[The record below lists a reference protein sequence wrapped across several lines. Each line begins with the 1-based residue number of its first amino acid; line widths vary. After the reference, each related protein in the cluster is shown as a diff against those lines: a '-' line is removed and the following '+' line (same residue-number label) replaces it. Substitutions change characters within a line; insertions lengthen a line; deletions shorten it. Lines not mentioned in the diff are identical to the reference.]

1 MSRLRYLNPFRI
13 REAARQ
19 IRRVSGGGGPKRL
32 RLVSVGHPAGIFIPT
47 SRITLEVEARDG
59 TKTRFEPDVPVPWPY
74 AWTWRLAH
82 KLGVPLVRS
91 VEPEKLS
98 FSVPVPRRSS

>member
-1 MSRLRYLNPFRI
+1 VSRLRDLNPFRI
-13 REAARQ
+13 RDAARQ
-19 IRRVSGGGGPKRL
+19 IRRVSGGGGQKRL
-32 RLVSVGHPAGIFIPT
+32 RLVSIGHPAGIFIPT